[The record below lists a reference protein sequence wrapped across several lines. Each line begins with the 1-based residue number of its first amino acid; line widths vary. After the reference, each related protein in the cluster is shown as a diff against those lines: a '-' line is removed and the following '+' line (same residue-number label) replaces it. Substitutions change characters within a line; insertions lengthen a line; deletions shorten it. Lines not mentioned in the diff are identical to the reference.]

1 MNFSD
6 MYRVMVRLEGKKNFQ
21 GTGSSDG
28 YITVES
34 NKIYQSF
41 YTKENAEKLAES
53 MRKDGFEVKVQ
64 K

>member
-6 MYRVMVRLEGKKNFQ
+6 MYRVMVKMDGKKNFQ
-21 GTGSSDG
+21 GTGTSDG
-28 YITVES
+28 NITVES
-34 NKIYQSF
+34 NKIYHAF
-41 YTKENAEKLAES
+41 YSKENAEKLAES